1 MLAALGPWVRG
12 LHLVAPDSP
21 RARPPASYRDLARSL
36 GPAVD
41 EHRSCGEALGC
52 ARVAARADGL
62 VAVAGSLYLVG
73 EARRLLGGG

>member
-1 MLAALGPWVRG
+1 VRR

-41 EHRSCGEALGC
+41 EHRGCAEAVAC
-52 ARVAARADGL
+52 ARVAAGVDGL

-73 EARRLLGGG
+73 EARRMLAGG